1 MATAF
6 SVVLAPGELSVT
18 YTTTHAP
25 LAAQSL
31 CVRPRLAAHGR
42 VHGRRENPEAL
53 SFCQVLSDSP
63 SYSIRPDDV
72 QKR

>member
-31 CVRPRLAAHGR
+31 CVRPRLAAHADEFTDAAKTPKCSR
-42 VHGRRENPEAL
+42 FVKSCL
-53 SFCQVLSDSP
+53 IL
-63 SYSIRPDDV
+63 
-72 QKR
+72 

>member
-6 SVVLAPGELSVT
+6 SEVLAPGELSVT

-31 CVRPRLAAHGR
+31 CVRPRRTDAAITPKCLHE
-42 VHGRRENPEAL
+42 VLLHEVL
-53 SFCQVLSDSP
+53 SFCQVLSDT
-63 SYSIRPDDV
+63 
-72 QKR
+72 

>member
-6 SVVLAPGELSVT
+6 SEVLAPGELSVT

-31 CVRPRLAAHGR
+31 CVRPRRTDAAITPKCLHE
-42 VHGRRENPEAL
+42 VL
-53 SFCQVLSDSP
+53 SFCQVLSDT
-63 SYSIRPDDV
+63 
-72 QKR
+72 

>member
-6 SVVLAPGELSVT
+6 SEVLAPGELSVT

-25 LAAQSL
+25 FAAQSL

-42 VHGRRENPEAL
+42 VHGRRENPEVL
-53 SFCQVLSDSP
+53 SFCQVLSEQKDST
-63 SYSIRPDDV
+63 
-72 QKR
+72 